1 MSMSLRPRTTK
12 PTSDTR
18 STLHPSATSS
28 VLASKRMRSP
38 YERPRRPPARAQN
51 LRRPR
56 GTENVAPPSTGGDL
70 DLGSLRS
77 MSITQPKKTNANH
90 TQQQQQ
96 QQRRYPSYGPSPTH
110 MIAPVITSK
119 GGRRKPPPA
128 NLMLDG
134 GHRPQRQFQL
144 PGFYPVQ
151 HSHQQDGQ
159 AYMPMQLQEG
169 PVMRI
174 PSFKTDIGTEGSL
187 AQSGSFPSIPSLT
200 YSSSIGSGLGAS
212 GSSGAGVGVGS
223 SSGAGSGKMQ
233 VPVSLPRPPIMDVL
247 ARRIIKSDPDVT
259 EVSLWR

>member
-1 MSMSLRPRTTK
+1 
-12 PTSDTR
+12 
-18 STLHPSATSS
+18 
-28 VLASKRMRSP
+28 
-38 YERPRRPPARAQN
+38 
-51 LRRPR
+51 
-56 GTENVAPPSTGGDL
+56 
-70 DLGSLRS
+70 

-212 GSSGAGVGVGS
+212 GSSGAEVGVGS

-233 VPVSLPRPPIMDVL
+233 V
-247 ARRIIKSDPDVT
+247 KSDPDVT